1 MKKVVSILVI
11 MLAGFQL
18 SAKEKI
24 EIPANEAVEL
34 TYKEFANFDVKI
46 VNSSGKQVDVSVLN
60 PKNGKQVSGF
70 GLGPLG
76 RAVLYVAKG
85 NILKLKNT
93 SSKDISINLHFVDRK
108 PKSSGTS
115 QKETVNFTLHNSSLK
130 SIPLVIPNVMN
141 PNLSP
146 VSNSGVSL
154 EMGQKIYYRKGLSK
168 VLILTVDE
176 TIRSGDKIDVA
187 KLVENIKKD
196 R

>member
-1 MKKVVSILVI
+1 MKKAVTIIVIL
-11 MLAGFQL
+11 LTTLQL

-34 TYKEFANFDVKI
+34 TYDEFANFDVKI
-46 VNSSGKQVDVSVLN
+46 VNSSGKQIDVSVLN
-60 PKNGKQVSGF
+60 PNTRKQVSGF
-70 GLGPLG
+70 GLGPMG

-93 SSKDISINLHFVDRK
+93 SSKDISITLHFVDRK
-108 PKSSGTS
+108 PKLISSS

-154 EMGQKIYYRKGLSK
+154 EMGQKIYYRRGLSK
-168 VLILTVDE
+168 LLILTVDE
-176 TIRSGDKIDVA
+176 NIKQGDKIDVA
-187 KLVENIKKD
+187 KLIANIKKD

>member
-1 MKKVVSILVI
+1 MKKAITLIVILLV
-11 MLAGFQL
+11 GFQL

-24 EIPANEAVEL
+24 EIPANKAVEL
-34 TYKEFANFDVKI
+34 TYEEFAIFDVKI

-60 PKNGKQVSGF
+60 PNTRKQVSGF

-76 RAVLYVAKG
+76 RAVLYVADG

-93 SSKDISINLHFVDRK
+93 SSKDISVTLHFVDRE
-108 PKSSGTS
+108 PKVVSSS
-115 QKETVNFTLHNSSLK
+115 KETVNFTLHNSSLK

-168 VLILTVDE
+168 ILILTVDE
-176 TIRSGDKIDVA
+176 NIKSGDKIDVA
-187 KLVENIKKD
+187 KLVANIKKD

>member
-1 MKKVVSILVI
+1 MKKVVTIIVILFTS
-11 MLAGFQL
+11 FQL
-18 SAKEKI
+18 SAKEKV
-24 EIPANEAVEL
+24 EIPAQKAVEL
-34 TYKEFANFDVKI
+34 TYAEFAKYDVKI
-46 VNSSGKQVDVSVLN
+46 VNNSGKQVDVSVLN
-60 PKNGKQVSGF
+60 PNTREQVSGF

-76 RAVLYVAKG
+76 KAVLYVAEG

-93 SSKDISINLHFVDRK
+93 SSRDISITLHFVDRK
-108 PKSSGTS
+108 PKAFS

-154 EMGQKIYYRKGLSK
+154 EMGQKIYYRKGISK

-176 TIRSGDKIDVA
+176 NIKPGDKIDVA